1 MNFEDRKPK
10 QLEIKRNQ
18 YYDRVY
24 PRQKQLMKRLNS
36 LLNKSDIIEA
46 NTEFLRNPKVN
57 PTSKTFLKKSKDEG
71 SKKSKNKFYPR
82 TDLRKEV
89 NKFSNRKKKTKI
101 KSHKKI
107 SEVRP
112 DVLWGL
118 S

>member
-1 MNFEDRKPK
+1 MNYENRKPK
-10 QLEIKRNQ
+10 QLEIKRKAH
-18 YYDRVY
+18 YDRVY
-24 PRQKQLMKRLNS
+24 KRQPQLMKRLAP
-36 LLNKSDIIEA
+36 LLNESDIIER
-46 NTEFLRNPKVN
+46 NTEPKFLNEE
-57 PTSKTFLKKSKDEG
+57 LDKKSRVK
-71 SKKSKNKFYPR
+71 
-82 TDLRKEV
+82 LRKEV

>member
-1 MNFEDRKPK
+1 MNYEDRKPK
-10 QLEIKRNQ
+10 QLSIKRRAH
-18 YYDRVY
+18 YDRVY
-24 PRQKQLMKRLNS
+24 SRQKQLMKRLNS